1 MRTRQLL
8 RTLCFALALLASG
21 NVLATTETYDFKT
34 FASSLSGSGENYPTY
49 SGDKIWSAPNG
60 TGWIDVKVMSYSGID
75 LGGRIAADVR
85 TSNGFNFRNTSGW
98 IGLNSGYNAE
108 RYLSILNLK
117 VGDKVT
123 VTFNQGKL
131 YTYTRDNLLGGG
143 TISET
148 LTNNELSSGV
158 SYTMATAGR
167 LDLVTGT
174 SKANIEKIVI
184 EPYTDPTGDYGT
196 WLFTNFSSDHNH
208 TGTTQTGSLY
218 YLASSESGRTL
229 NKFAVSRSGSGESGF
244 KFVKDKYLQIYWTRE
259 FAILNLSNG
268 DHITLDFETVNS
280 QTFSFKDFPTST
292 ELYYLDNEVYKKVE
306 ANEAAVSGREY
317 IVKTSTTSTAITLT
331 TTVNTQTASVN
342 LKSIT
347 IAQGSAPIFRYGTFT
362 FTGLGTSGGTKP
374 DWGERPNSED
384 LYMLKLGN
392 EVFGNRFACGTIL
405 HNSSDNCFKFKTN
418 GEWDGLFTEYEDRT
432 LSIRDLEIGNKITI
446 TCKADRAQL
455 KFNDDTPNVVKEDG
469 SPVSKD
475 DIIENGSVYYV
486 TAAGNLNLKSYRITD
501 GNRQTYIQSITIEK
515 GNGTVPTS
523 ETVGN
528 PTIQQTGNTVTI
540 TPGVSS
546 KEGSVKLLVSTSD
559 ADPTEVS
566 LTDGKYTIDLS
577 AEGNTGITT
586 ITAKTVSATTS
597 TIASESVS
605 YTVLAKPTIA
615 YSAKNTI
622 TITGTSGSTI
632 HYTTGEEAPTASSTA
647 YSEALTYTEAATI
660 KAIIAKD
667 GNTSDVATFSL
678 IPITADPTF
687 ANASVGD
694 AKKVTITP
702 ATTTET
708 SCTTF
713 WSTDGNDPST
723 AESNENKFTESTKT
737 IDIPEGCTIV
747 KAITVTEAGN
757 ISSVASYNVP
767 GTLTAP
773 TITAASAIS
782 ESGVTNT
789 ITITAE
795 EGATIYHTTDG
806 VAPTTESTSY
816 TAALTQNTSATIK
829 AIAVKD
835 GATSSV
841 ATFEFKAIA
850 TAPTME
856 RKGNHVI
863 ITAGATDG
871 ETNTA
876 TTTYQIGEGEEA
888 AYSEPIVLT
897 EANTTIKAITST
909 TSGNKIEVSQTF
921 ETVESVSTP
930 SITISDKGIATI
942 TAGTSNLTGA
952 TVKTYYVTG
961 EGDPT
966 TVYDETNKPQL
977 TDGQSIKAISV
988 SEYDPS
994 EYNVKSETASMTYTA
1009 PIPEAEGTK
1018 YDFTLYGD
1026 ANGVLPTY
1034 GSDVTSGDQSLQMLA
1049 AGDNTFDNRFAVGLK
1064 RGDDAVF
1071 KFRNSDSYK
1080 GLYSQYDKRYLSIL
1094 NLKAGDEVTVYMH
1107 AERAA
1112 LTFSGTPIV
1121 SNASAGESVGNGTTY
1136 TVTSKGNL
1144 DFVTTGETYIEKIII
1159 NSEEVNA
1166 PSIVQTGD
1174 KVTITAGTVTPSYDG
1189 VKVKYT
1195 FAAEGEP
1202 DTEAASGAAIDIP
1215 ANATVVSA
1223 VTVGKRSNSDKTSLT
1238 LLAKPEITAYTEG
1251 DAKNTIQIANANYY
1265 STNYDGATA
1274 LTISEGKPSGNGTW
1288 NAVTDG
1294 GIINTLTASS
1304 TVYAVKVDGN
1314 NISPVSAVYNFT
1326 YDTSVLPNAAAPT
1339 ITASDN
1345 KVTITTIE
1353 EGATTTYYLGT
1364 ETTGTTLETTSVT
1377 LEDLTASTTIK
1388 AVSAIEGKQD
1398 ATTNFTFT
1406 YISTLPTITQGASS
1420 NEVAI
1425 TIGNATLGEGEI
1437 ITTTYQ
1443 IGDAAAVGITENKT
1457 LTDLTADDN
1466 NKVITVT
1473 TTVTKDN
1480 TVTNSASVTLT
1491 FAYVAPVSD
1500 GKIDVTYDFTG
1511 FADKTN
1517 FTQADPLATADS
1529 DFDNRFAVSRITGD
1543 AGFWLRS
1550 YSDKTKGL
1558 YSRYADR
1565 TLTVKNLTA
1574 GDKVT
1579 INWHCDDSQNS
1590 DNDGKFVL
1598 TDGTDVVSGSPIV
1611 IAEDGD
1617 LTIKSAKGGTK
1628 DPCVTITS
1636 IIIHEAETLSAPTI
1650 AVNPENSNEVIITAG
1665 KTNNA
1670 DATITTYYAITTD
1683 DTDPVPTTES
1693 TTNFT
1698 GSGAKETITLTQS
1711 IKIKAISVSSTE
1723 SMDEQASE
1731 VKEFTY
1737 VAETLTAPTIKLA
1750 LADNSVVI
1758 TAGKSNNEE
1767 ATVTTY
1773 YSLNGEAPTISET
1786 NEQKFTGESK
1796 ELTLEADATI
1806 IAVSVSS
1813 TGKAA
1818 NATSETFTFTYDA
1831 PDGKTRFNTTYDF
1844 TGKDGNPINQD
1855 AEHKVTS
1862 NGTSLFLLAYDEN
1875 TNFDNRFA
1883 IGPDS
1888 RTGNGGFY
1896 FRNNNATYKGL
1907 FTGYDSRNFSVLNLK
1922 KGDKVTLTLSN
1933 NAETLKFV
1941 EGDVVLSGKAYTAKA
1956 DGNMDFVTLTGGVY
1970 IEKVVIAEAE
1980 AVQAPTLTLSEDGT
1994 KVTIA
1999 AGASNNPEAIVS
2011 TYYTTTGSI
2020 SFNDGKA
2027 VTEGLTKLTA
2037 DNSVVTVVGT
2047 TNIEAI
2053 AISNGGAE
2061 SIVTKGSYVEPVV
2074 ESDSKTYS
2082 FIGYGDQTGVIPAYA
2097 TETTSGGQTLY
2108 LLATGDEI
2116 FDNRFAVGPK
2126 REDANVFKFR
2136 EDGIY
2141 KGLYSQYDKR
2151 YFSILDLKKGEKVT
2165 LTINGNAETL
2175 QFADAAKVLEMTGG
2189 ANAAKVAEGAKVKSG
2204 TTYYINE
2211 DGNLDFVTTGS
2222 IYIESA
2228 KISVAVEDEELTVAE
2243 TVSKPTITDN
2253 GDNTVSIT
2261 AGVSD
2266 ADKKVTTYYTTD
2278 GSVPTAESAEYKEA
2292 LALTADCTVKAITI
2306 SEQGTKSEVAELAFT
2321 YVAPVEG
2328 LESYDF
2334 VVAEA
2339 GQTAAPTFGDTVEG
2353 TDLQMLAYGTKT
2365 FGNRFAVGPTSRND
2379 GTNGG
2384 FIFRTSGDYKGLWS
2398 QYADRNF
2405 SILNLKQG
2413 DKVTITISK
2422 EAATLKFSDASKAL
2436 EITSATDNTAAKL
2449 AEGATAKSGT
2459 AYYITGDCNLDF
2471 VTTGGVYIESVKI
2484 EEAAEGDTAPTIAET
2499 VSKPTV
2505 AQQGNSVTIV
2515 SGESTLGNSVT
2526 TYYTTD
2532 GTIPTVS
2539 STKYT
2544 GAFALTAD
2552 CTVKAITISELGT
2565 KSEVEELAFT
2575 YIEPKHQN
2583 GYGLYE
2589 FTGFAG
2595 TDAVTP
2601 DYDENGQLKIG
2612 AEDFDGRF
2620 ACGPSNRIED
2630 GSSFKFR
2637 EAGDYKGLWSQYGDR
2652 TLTIKGLKASDS
2664 FVISGAQVS
2673 LKLTGT
2679 SIVANMES
2687 GDAIEDGVQ
2696 YFTSNDGD
2704 VELITTGSTYI
2715 ESIEILNGDGTL
2727 PELVSKPTMR
2737 QLQGVYNTVRLVP
2750 GRSSR
2755 GGASVATYYTTD
2767 GSEPTAEAKKV
2778 ITTRNIKVPEGTQS
2792 VKAITISSTGQQSSV
2807 VEVAVSYMTPVDNG
2821 EPYNFVGY
2829 GSTGG
2834 TKPDWGS
2841 EVTIGE
2847 RKMQTV
2853 SIGTE
2858 NFNERFA
2865 AGPKRDDGSM
2875 MMFRDNGDY
2884 KGLWTAYADRYF
2896 SVLNLKKGD
2905 KVVLILN
2912 EKAANLQLVDGDA
2925 VVSGQEYTVGAK
2937 GSLDFVTTEGGVYIE
2952 SVVIIN
2958 DGEDEAETEPEP
2970 STEPDPETPSDQT
2983 TTNYGFAEY
2992 GDATGVVPDWG
3003 ETITS
3008 GGEQL
3013 SMLAIDEEN
3022 FDNRLACGP
3031 VRTDD
3036 KVFKFRNSGDY
3047 KGLYSQYADRYL
3059 SILNLKDGDMVT
3071 ISMHPKAANLAFRG
3085 TPAVSNGMSNVQ
3097 LRRGMRAARAASAGD
3112 MVESGATYVISTSDS
3127 SVNLDFVTTGST
3139 YISSISIVSSSEATG
3154 IKVLKN
3160 LEDEGE
3166 LRIFDLMGRRVTT
3179 PVKGKLYIVNGRK
3192 MIYK

>member
-1529 DFDNRFAVSRITGD
+1529 DFDNRFAVSRITSD

-1758 TAGKSNNEE
+1758 TAGQSNNEE

-1844 TGKDGNPINQD
+1844 TEKDGNPINQD

-2405 SILNLKQG
+2405 SILSLKQG

-2970 STEPDPETPSDQT
+2970 STDPDPETPSDQT

-2992 GDATGVVPDWG
+2992 GDAAGVVPDWG

-3013 SMLAIDEEN
+3013 SMLAIEEEN

>member
-1 MRTRQLL
+1 M
-8 RTLCFALALLASG
+8 
-21 NVLATTETYDFKT
+21 
-34 FASSLSGSGENYPTY
+34 
-49 SGDKIWSAPNG
+49 
-60 TGWIDVKVMSYSGID
+60 
-75 LGGRIAADVR
+75 
-85 TSNGFNFRNTSGW
+85 
-98 IGLNSGYNAE
+98 
-108 RYLSILNLK
+108 
-117 VGDKVT
+117 
-123 VTFNQGKL
+123 
-131 YTYTRDNLLGGG
+131 
-143 TISET
+143 
-148 LTNNELSSGV
+148 
-158 SYTMATAGR
+158 
-167 LDLVTGT
+167 
-174 SKANIEKIVI
+174 
-184 EPYTDPTGDYGT
+184 
-196 WLFTNFSSDHNH
+196 
-208 TGTTQTGSLY
+208 
-218 YLASSESGRTL
+218 
-229 NKFAVSRSGSGESGF
+229 
-244 KFVKDKYLQIYWTRE
+244 
-259 FAILNLSNG
+259 
-268 DHITLDFETVNS
+268 
-280 QTFSFKDFPTST
+280 
-292 ELYYLDNEVYKKVE
+292 
-306 ANEAAVSGREY
+306 
-317 IVKTSTTSTAITLT
+317 
-331 TTVNTQTASVN
+331 
-342 LKSIT
+342 
-347 IAQGSAPIFRYGTFT
+347 
-362 FTGLGTSGGTKP
+362 
-374 DWGERPNSED
+374 
-384 LYMLKLGN
+384 
-392 EVFGNRFACGTIL
+392 

-1529 DFDNRFAVSRITGD
+1529 DFDNRFAVSRITSD

-1758 TAGKSNNEE
+1758 TAGQSNNEE

-1844 TGKDGNPINQD
+1844 TEKDGNPINQD

-2278 GSVPTAESAEYKEA
+2278 GSVPTAE
-2292 LALTADCTVKAITI
+2292 
-2306 SEQGTKSEVAELAFT
+2306 
-2321 YVAPVEG
+2321 
-2328 LESYDF
+2328 
-2334 VVAEA
+2334 
-2339 GQTAAPTFGDTVEG
+2339 
-2353 TDLQMLAYGTKT
+2353 
-2365 FGNRFAVGPTSRND
+2365 
-2379 GTNGG
+2379 
-2384 FIFRTSGDYKGLWS
+2384 
-2398 QYADRNF
+2398 
-2405 SILNLKQG
+2405 
-2413 DKVTITISK
+2413 
-2422 EAATLKFSDASKAL
+2422 
-2436 EITSATDNTAAKL
+2436 
-2449 AEGATAKSGT
+2449 
-2459 AYYITGDCNLDF
+2459 
-2471 VTTGGVYIESVKI
+2471 
-2484 EEAAEGDTAPTIAET
+2484 
-2499 VSKPTV
+2499 
-2505 AQQGNSVTIV
+2505 
-2515 SGESTLGNSVT
+2515 
-2526 TYYTTD
+2526 
-2532 GTIPTVS
+2532 
-2539 STKYT
+2539 
-2544 GAFALTAD
+2544 
-2552 CTVKAITISELGT
+2552 
-2565 KSEVEELAFT
+2565 
-2575 YIEPKHQN
+2575 
-2583 GYGLYE
+2583 
-2589 FTGFAG
+2589 
-2595 TDAVTP
+2595 
-2601 DYDENGQLKIG
+2601 
-2612 AEDFDGRF
+2612 
-2620 ACGPSNRIED
+2620 
-2630 GSSFKFR
+2630 
-2637 EAGDYKGLWSQYGDR
+2637 
-2652 TLTIKGLKASDS
+2652 
-2664 FVISGAQVS
+2664 
-2673 LKLTGT
+2673 
-2679 SIVANMES
+2679 
-2687 GDAIEDGVQ
+2687 
-2696 YFTSNDGD
+2696 
-2704 VELITTGSTYI
+2704 
-2715 ESIEILNGDGTL
+2715 
-2727 PELVSKPTMR
+2727 
-2737 QLQGVYNTVRLVP
+2737 
-2750 GRSSR
+2750 
-2755 GGASVATYYTTD
+2755 
-2767 GSEPTAEAKKV
+2767 
-2778 ITTRNIKVPEGTQS
+2778 
-2792 VKAITISSTGQQSSV
+2792 
-2807 VEVAVSYMTPVDNG
+2807 
-2821 EPYNFVGY
+2821 
-2829 GSTGG
+2829 
-2834 TKPDWGS
+2834 
-2841 EVTIGE
+2841 
-2847 RKMQTV
+2847 
-2853 SIGTE
+2853 
-2858 NFNERFA
+2858 
-2865 AGPKRDDGSM
+2865 
-2875 MMFRDNGDY
+2875 
-2884 KGLWTAYADRYF
+2884 
-2896 SVLNLKKGD
+2896 
-2905 KVVLILN
+2905 
-2912 EKAANLQLVDGDA
+2912 
-2925 VVSGQEYTVGAK
+2925 
-2937 GSLDFVTTEGGVYIE
+2937 
-2952 SVVIIN
+2952 
-2958 DGEDEAETEPEP
+2958 
-2970 STEPDPETPSDQT
+2970 
-2983 TTNYGFAEY
+2983 
-2992 GDATGVVPDWG
+2992 
-3003 ETITS
+3003 
-3008 GGEQL
+3008 
-3013 SMLAIDEEN
+3013 
-3022 FDNRLACGP
+3022 
-3031 VRTDD
+3031 
-3036 KVFKFRNSGDY
+3036 
-3047 KGLYSQYADRYL
+3047 
-3059 SILNLKDGDMVT
+3059 
-3071 ISMHPKAANLAFRG
+3071 
-3085 TPAVSNGMSNVQ
+3085 
-3097 LRRGMRAARAASAGD
+3097 
-3112 MVESGATYVISTSDS
+3112 
-3127 SVNLDFVTTGST
+3127 
-3139 YISSISIVSSSEATG
+3139 
-3154 IKVLKN
+3154 
-3160 LEDEGE
+3160 
-3166 LRIFDLMGRRVTT
+3166 
-3179 PVKGKLYIVNGRK
+3179 
-3192 MIYK
+3192 

>member
-1 MRTRQLL
+1 M
-8 RTLCFALALLASG
+8 
-21 NVLATTETYDFKT
+21 
-34 FASSLSGSGENYPTY
+34 
-49 SGDKIWSAPNG
+49 KI
-60 TGWIDVKVMSYSGID
+60 
-75 LGGRIAADVR
+75 
-85 TSNGFNFRNTSGW
+85 
-98 IGLNSGYNAE
+98 
-108 RYLSILNLK
+108 
-117 VGDKVT
+117 
-123 VTFNQGKL
+123 
-131 YTYTRDNLLGGG
+131 
-143 TISET
+143 
-148 LTNNELSSGV
+148 
-158 SYTMATAGR
+158 
-167 LDLVTGT
+167 
-174 SKANIEKIVI
+174 
-184 EPYTDPTGDYGT
+184 
-196 WLFTNFSSDHNH
+196 
-208 TGTTQTGSLY
+208 
-218 YLASSESGRTL
+218 
-229 NKFAVSRSGSGESGF
+229 
-244 KFVKDKYLQIYWTRE
+244 
-259 FAILNLSNG
+259 
-268 DHITLDFETVNS
+268 
-280 QTFSFKDFPTST
+280 
-292 ELYYLDNEVYKKVE
+292 
-306 ANEAAVSGREY
+306 
-317 IVKTSTTSTAITLT
+317 
-331 TTVNTQTASVN
+331 
-342 LKSIT
+342 
-347 IAQGSAPIFRYGTFT
+347 
-362 FTGLGTSGGTKP
+362 
-374 DWGERPNSED
+374 
-384 LYMLKLGN
+384 
-392 EVFGNRFACGTIL
+392 
-405 HNSSDNCFKFKTN
+405 
-418 GEWDGLFTEYEDRT
+418 
-432 LSIRDLEIGNKITI
+432 
-446 TCKADRAQL
+446 
-455 KFNDDTPNVVKEDG
+455 
-469 SPVSKD
+469 
-475 DIIENGSVYYV
+475 
-486 TAAGNLNLKSYRITD
+486 
-501 GNRQTYIQSITIEK
+501 
-515 GNGTVPTS
+515 
-523 ETVGN
+523 
-528 PTIQQTGNTVTI
+528 
-540 TPGVSS
+540 
-546 KEGSVKLLVSTSD
+546 
-559 ADPTEVS
+559 
-566 LTDGKYTIDLS
+566 
-577 AEGNTGITT
+577 
-586 ITAKTVSATTS
+586 
-597 TIASESVS
+597 
-605 YTVLAKPTIA
+605 
-615 YSAKNTI
+615 
-622 TITGTSGSTI
+622 
-632 HYTTGEEAPTASSTA
+632 
-647 YSEALTYTEAATI
+647 
-660 KAIIAKD
+660 
-667 GNTSDVATFSL
+667 
-678 IPITADPTF
+678 
-687 ANASVGD
+687 
-694 AKKVTITP
+694 
-702 ATTTET
+702 
-708 SCTTF
+708 
-713 WSTDGNDPST
+713 
-723 AESNENKFTESTKT
+723 
-737 IDIPEGCTIV
+737 
-747 KAITVTEAGN
+747 
-757 ISSVASYNVP
+757 
-767 GTLTAP
+767 
-773 TITAASAIS
+773 
-782 ESGVTNT
+782 
-789 ITITAE
+789 
-795 EGATIYHTTDG
+795 
-806 VAPTTESTSY
+806 
-816 TAALTQNTSATIK
+816 
-829 AIAVKD
+829 
-835 GATSSV
+835 
-841 ATFEFKAIA
+841 
-850 TAPTME
+850 
-856 RKGNHVI
+856 
-863 ITAGATDG
+863 
-871 ETNTA
+871 
-876 TTTYQIGEGEEA
+876 EEA
-888 AYSEPIVLT
+888 A
-897 EANTTIKAITST
+897 
-909 TSGNKIEVSQTF
+909 
-921 ETVESVSTP
+921 
-930 SITISDKGIATI
+930 
-942 TAGTSNLTGA
+942 
-952 TVKTYYVTG
+952 
-961 EGDPT
+961 EGD
-966 TVYDETNKPQL
+966 
-977 TDGQSIKAISV
+977 
-988 SEYDPS
+988 
-994 EYNVKSETASMTYTA
+994 TA
-1009 PIPEAEGTK
+1009 P
-1018 YDFTLYGD
+1018 
-1026 ANGVLPTY
+1026 
-1034 GSDVTSGDQSLQMLA
+1034 
-1049 AGDNTFDNRFAVGLK
+1049 
-1064 RGDDAVF
+1064 
-1071 KFRNSDSYK
+1071 
-1080 GLYSQYDKRYLSIL
+1080 
-1094 NLKAGDEVTVYMH
+1094 
-1107 AERAA
+1107 
-1112 LTFSGTPIV
+1112 
-1121 SNASAGESVGNGTTY
+1121 
-1136 TVTSKGNL
+1136 
-1144 DFVTTGETYIEKIII
+1144 
-1159 NSEEVNA
+1159 
-1166 PSIVQTGD
+1166 
-1174 KVTITAGTVTPSYDG
+1174 
-1189 VKVKYT
+1189 
-1195 FAAEGEP
+1195 
-1202 DTEAASGAAIDIP
+1202 
-1215 ANATVVSA
+1215 
-1223 VTVGKRSNSDKTSLT
+1223 
-1238 LLAKPEITAYTEG
+1238 
-1251 DAKNTIQIANANYY
+1251 
-1265 STNYDGATA
+1265 
-1274 LTISEGKPSGNGTW
+1274 
-1288 NAVTDG
+1288 
-1294 GIINTLTASS
+1294 
-1304 TVYAVKVDGN
+1304 
-1314 NISPVSAVYNFT
+1314 
-1326 YDTSVLPNAAAPT
+1326 
-1339 ITASDN
+1339 
-1345 KVTITTIE
+1345 
-1353 EGATTTYYLGT
+1353 
-1364 ETTGTTLETTSVT
+1364 
-1377 LEDLTASTTIK
+1377 
-1388 AVSAIEGKQD
+1388 
-1398 ATTNFTFT
+1398 
-1406 YISTLPTITQGASS
+1406 
-1420 NEVAI
+1420 
-1425 TIGNATLGEGEI
+1425 
-1437 ITTTYQ
+1437 
-1443 IGDAAAVGITENKT
+1443 
-1457 LTDLTADDN
+1457 
-1466 NKVITVT
+1466 
-1473 TTVTKDN
+1473 
-1480 TVTNSASVTLT
+1480 
-1491 FAYVAPVSD
+1491 
-1500 GKIDVTYDFTG
+1500 
-1511 FADKTN
+1511 
-1517 FTQADPLATADS
+1517 
-1529 DFDNRFAVSRITGD
+1529 
-1543 AGFWLRS
+1543 
-1550 YSDKTKGL
+1550 
-1558 YSRYADR
+1558 
-1565 TLTVKNLTA
+1565 
-1574 GDKVT
+1574 
-1579 INWHCDDSQNS
+1579 
-1590 DNDGKFVL
+1590 
-1598 TDGTDVVSGSPIV
+1598 
-1611 IAEDGD
+1611 
-1617 LTIKSAKGGTK
+1617 
-1628 DPCVTITS
+1628 
-1636 IIIHEAETLSAPTI
+1636 
-1650 AVNPENSNEVIITAG
+1650 
-1665 KTNNA
+1665 
-1670 DATITTYYAITTD
+1670 
-1683 DTDPVPTTES
+1683 
-1693 TTNFT
+1693 
-1698 GSGAKETITLTQS
+1698 
-1711 IKIKAISVSSTE
+1711 
-1723 SMDEQASE
+1723 
-1731 VKEFTY
+1731 
-1737 VAETLTAPTIKLA
+1737 
-1750 LADNSVVI
+1750 
-1758 TAGKSNNEE
+1758 
-1767 ATVTTY
+1767 
-1773 YSLNGEAPTISET
+1773 
-1786 NEQKFTGESK
+1786 
-1796 ELTLEADATI
+1796 
-1806 IAVSVSS
+1806 
-1813 TGKAA
+1813 
-1818 NATSETFTFTYDA
+1818 
-1831 PDGKTRFNTTYDF
+1831 
-1844 TGKDGNPINQD
+1844 
-1855 AEHKVTS
+1855 
-1862 NGTSLFLLAYDEN
+1862 
-1875 TNFDNRFA
+1875 
-1883 IGPDS
+1883 
-1888 RTGNGGFY
+1888 
-1896 FRNNNATYKGL
+1896 
-1907 FTGYDSRNFSVLNLK
+1907 
-1922 KGDKVTLTLSN
+1922 
-1933 NAETLKFV
+1933 
-1941 EGDVVLSGKAYTAKA
+1941 
-1956 DGNMDFVTLTGGVY
+1956 
-1970 IEKVVIAEAE
+1970 
-1980 AVQAPTLTLSEDGT
+1980 
-1994 KVTIA
+1994 
-1999 AGASNNPEAIVS
+1999 
-2011 TYYTTTGSI
+2011 
-2020 SFNDGKA
+2020 
-2027 VTEGLTKLTA
+2027 
-2037 DNSVVTVVGT
+2037 
-2047 TNIEAI
+2047 
-2053 AISNGGAE
+2053 
-2061 SIVTKGSYVEPVV
+2061 
-2074 ESDSKTYS
+2074 
-2082 FIGYGDQTGVIPAYA
+2082 
-2097 TETTSGGQTLY
+2097 
-2108 LLATGDEI
+2108 
-2116 FDNRFAVGPK
+2116 
-2126 REDANVFKFR
+2126 
-2136 EDGIY
+2136 
-2141 KGLYSQYDKR
+2141 
-2151 YFSILDLKKGEKVT
+2151 
-2165 LTINGNAETL
+2165 
-2175 QFADAAKVLEMTGG
+2175 
-2189 ANAAKVAEGAKVKSG
+2189 
-2204 TTYYINE
+2204 
-2211 DGNLDFVTTGS
+2211 
-2222 IYIESA
+2222 
-2228 KISVAVEDEELTVAE
+2228 TVAE